1 MKFSINLV
9 VNARSQPI
17 PPAPRNP
24 ARSTVL
30 FVQYPGPTTGARP
43 IYEGRMNLKAAPEPA
58 EIDLEH

>member
-30 FVQYPGPTTGARP
+30 FVQYPGPT
-43 IYEGRMNLKAAPEPA
+43 MNLKAAPEPA